1 MNANEDVTEL
11 IKRIPE
17 GYFAFSEDI
26 ESGVSQWNRE
36 AVEYFGFSDCSFGN
50 TKEIIKSITHMDDWE
65 RLEQELAE
73 VFSKEKEAFYLSIR
87 MKNVKGNYV
96 PCTCKG
102 KIISGADGIDNIFTG
117 TVMVHKIDE
126 EYDAITDLLKVQSFL
141 SQISLIKKSNKECL
155 LMALKLKHFTNINAL
170 YGYDF
175 GNKALYEI
183 AKAIRNIIGTSG
195 AVYRLEST
203 SFGIVFN
210 QSDLDGLKECYAK
223 INNFLS

>member
-102 KIISGADGIDNIFTG
+102 KIIFGADGIDNIFTG

-126 EYDAITDLLKVQSFL
+126 EYDAITDLPKVQSFL
-141 SQISLIKKSNKECL
+141 SQISLIKKSNKEC
-155 LMALKLKHFTNINAL
+155 
-170 YGYDF
+170 
-175 GNKALYEI
+175 
-183 AKAIRNIIGTSG
+183 
-195 AVYRLEST
+195 
-203 SFGIVFN
+203 
-210 QSDLDGLKECYAK
+210 
-223 INNFLS
+223 